1 MRITSAVESKRWT
14 GRSTQYD
21 SRNRLPVRRSWCCD
35 GGATCRKQKGLHS
48 FQALNRFAKQSV
60 DAHLALGISTI
71 LKSST
76 RVALSVISRVKV
88 LPFLLVCPRILYL
101 NFNIF
106 IFL

>member
-1 MRITSAVESKRWT
+1 MLLNRRD
-14 GRSTQYD
+14 GRGEVHSTIPETASLY
-21 SRNRLPVRRSWCCD
+21 
-35 GGATCRKQKGLHS
+35 GGAGVATEERPAGSRRVCIA